1 MRAAYLAAV
10 LLGDLVI
17 LLVPAGDW
25 RSAAVFAVLW
35 VLPGLGW
42 AHVLRGR
49 WLIGFG
55 LGLTVNVLL
64 ALLLHYLPGPV
75 PFALA
80 LAAFSG
86 AALAPAAVAVRIA
99 PPPPRLRPSRAELVL
114 LLLAAAFR
122 LPSLGYSEFQGD
134 EGVIMVRAA
143 AALEGDDQ
151 ELFLHQKGPVEI
163 LLPLASWSLGGVI
176 DEFWARLPFAWMSIL
191 GVLAV
196 AQLGRRWF
204 GGLAG
209 WVSGLVLSI
218 EGFQVA
224 FGRIVQYQSAVVL
237 LSLLAL
243 LALDHYRTSRR
254 GVDLSLGAV
263 FLACGALAHYDAVL
277 YVPAAG
283 LLVAATLVRSRTSAI
298 CWRRLTTALLLGGI
312 VLALFY
318 IPYALGPSFAKT
330 VSYLSQDRIGAGL
343 HVDLDRAWTM
353 STVYNSSYTVILLLA
368 LLVLSPWHRA
378 GTPITAVTWLLF
390 LTPAVFYLIVVFDP
404 RTHLYTLFP
413 GAALLSGAG
422 AAFLWGRSPRLGRR
436 RALLIAGVGLYALC
450 AGYTWMVFV
459 DHSPEYQRT
468 FPEHR
473 SRLYW
478 TTCDQVPA
486 FGRFGFPHRAG
497 WQAIGELMLQGQIAG
512 VYASNEEQ
520 EITDWYT
527 RQAPRTHC
535 PGPDVYILAEN
546 VQDEVPIDVGEVE
559 RDYRLA
565 GSVQVGGETRIR
577 WYARDQAQDSP
588 PVMVEAEG
596 YRQWWRPAEVAPP
609 TAGGTVAADVTLG
622 HMVRLVGYDLDS
634 SQARPGGSVWVTL
647 YWQPLVPLARNYQV
661 FTHLYDGEM
670 RGQHD
675 GAPECAINPTT
686 RWEPGQI
693 IPDPHEIEIFTDS
706 PPGPVPL
713 LVGMY
718 DLITRD
724 RLAVPNSVDDA
735 ILLAEIMIQDGSE

>member
-25 RSAAVFAVLW
+25 RSAAAFAVLW
-35 VLPGLGW
+35 LLPGLGW
-42 AHVLRGR
+42 AYVLRGR
-49 WLIGFG
+49 WLMGSG
-55 LGLTVNVLL
+55 LGLTINVLL
-64 ALLLHYLPGPV
+64 ALLLHYVPGPV

-80 LAAFSG
+80 LVAFSG
-86 AALAPAAVAVRIA
+86 AALAPAAVAFRA
-99 PPPPRLRPSRAELVL
+99 DRPPDRLWPSRAAL
-114 LLLAAAFR
+114 LLLLLVAAFR
-122 LPSLGYSEFQGD
+122 LPWLGYSEFQGD

-151 ELFLHQKGPVEI
+151 ELFLHQKGPIEI
-163 LLPLASWSLGGVI
+163 LLPLASWSLGGAI
-176 DEFWARLPFAWMSIL
+176 DEFWARLPFAWASIL
-191 GVLAV
+191 GVLTV
-196 AQLGRRWF
+196 AQLARRWF
-204 GGLAG
+204 GETAG
-209 WVSGLVLSI
+209 WVSGLVLAI
-218 EGFQVA
+218 EGFEVA

-243 LALDHYRTSRR
+243 LALDEYRISRR
-254 GVDLSLGAV
+254 GADLSLGAM
-263 FLACGALAHYDAVL
+263 FLACAALAHYDAVL

-283 LLVAATLVRSRTSAI
+283 LLVAAAAVSNRTSAVR
-298 CWRRLTTALLLGGI
+298 WRQLGAALLLGGI

-318 IPYALGPSFAKT
+318 VPYARGPSFAKT
-330 VSYLSQDRIGAGL
+330 VGYLSQDRVGTGL
-343 HVDLDRAWTM
+343 YVDLGRAWTM
-353 STVYNSSYTVILLLA
+353 STVYNSSYAVILLLA
-368 LLVLSPWHRA
+368 LLVLSLWRRA
-378 GTPITAVTWLLF
+378 GTLVTAAAWLLF

-413 GAALLSGAG
+413 GVALLAGAG
-422 AAFLWGRSPRLGRR
+422 AAFLWGRSTRLGWR
-436 RALLIAGVGLYALC
+436 RALPIAGVGLYVLC

-473 SRLYW
+473 SWLYW
-478 TTCDQVPA
+478 TTYDQVPA
-486 FGRFGFPHRAG
+486 YGRFGFPHRAG
-497 WQAIGELMLQGQIAG
+497 WEAISELILQGQIDG

-546 VQDEVPIDVGEVE
+546 VQDEIPIDVSEVE
-559 RDYRLA
+559 RDYRMA
-565 GSVQVGGETRIR
+565 GSVQVGGETTIR
-577 WYARDQAQDSP
+577 WYVRGRAQGLP
-588 PVMVEAEG
+588 PVVVEAEG
-596 YRQWWRPAEVAPP
+596 HRQWWRPAEVAPP

-622 HMVRLVGYDLDS
+622 DMIKLVGYDLDS
-634 SQARPGGSVWVTL
+634 SQARPGGSLRVTL
-647 YWQPLVPLARNYQV
+647 YWQPLVLLERNYQV
-661 FTHLYDGEM
+661 FTHLYDGVM

-693 IPDPHEIEIFTDS
+693 IPDPHEIEI
-706 PPGPVPL
+706 GPDTPTGRIPL
-713 LVGMY
+713 FVGMY
-718 DLITRD
+718 DLITAD
-724 RLAVPNSVDDA
+724 RLAVQSAVNDA
-735 ILLAEIMIQDGSE
+735 IHLVDVIVGDGH